1 MQQRIIENAT
11 KEAVQSLK
19 HVLFNSIFNNLKE
32 TSIKKEI
39 ASFID
44 DAKLEGVANIS
55 ENRDKRDEQKEV
67 VNTGR
72 K

>member
-1 MQQRIIENAT
+1 MPQRIIENAT